1 MMDRAHL
8 EVDRLERAEGVLDLG
23 QALVGEHGRRGV
35 QRLGRHAGAQHIE
48 TVECRLLGDSTLVA
62 GEAEAVVVDGEREV
76 LGHLASP
83 QHGADLEADRRLAVE
98 WAALAL
104 DRGLDPREIPLGGG
118 QEILPLAAALDRQIG
133 IPADNQ
139 PLAGIVGRGD
149 LGHVPLVEQRQLQRP
164 ALGRQRLNRRCAQ
177 GGDPAAAAGG
187 GSVSKAARIRR
198 PARASPAGLRS
209 DAIRALV
216 IIPRSPTRTTRW
228 RPKRRL
234 SLATWAASVLGSPVS
249 PSNTS
254 TAIGQPS
261 AAHNSPK
268 TICSLPALPSRL

>member
-1 MMDRAHL
+1 
-8 EVDRLERAEGVLDLG
+8 
-23 QALVGEHGRRGV
+23 
-35 QRLGRHAGAQHIE
+35 
-48 TVECRLLGDSTLVA
+48 
-62 GEAEAVVVDGEREV
+62 V

-118 QEILPLAAALDRQIG
+118 QEILPLAA
-133 IPADNQ
+133 
-139 PLAGIVGRGD
+139 
-149 LGHVPLVEQRQLQRP
+149 